1 MTLLTRKDLARMFQV
16 KPWTIDSWCRKG
28 ILPFEVYPCG
38 KRFDPDKIAVFRAK
52 RSFGS
57 STIHTIQ
64 DKGVAGV
71 GQSKNVY
78 E

>member
-1 MTLLTRKDLARMFQV
+1 MTPLFTRKDLARIFQV

-38 KRFDPDKIAVFRAK
+38 KRFDPAKIEAFR
-52 RSFGS
+52 RSRAFGDS
-57 STIHTIQ
+57 ALHTYQ

-71 GQSKNVY
+71 GQ
-78 E
+78 